1 MNEQSKSH
9 NARLRN
15 NDYRFLRGNV
25 LDIGCGPDPIK
36 LPPPAIVTGWDLSN
50 GDAQYLE
57 GLRDGSFDAVVSSHC
72 LEHMKDVGVSLK
84 NWARVLREGGYM
96 YILVPLYSA
105 YEKWNDFTYGEKPS
119 WFNSDHKSSWDLI
132 DVPQGVH
139 NHPHY
144 AFRQINE
151 IGKSVGLTIVDLR
164 IETDDFDWSRIY
176 DKSFD
181 QTRGNAMCQLCIIY
195 QKI

>member
-1 MNEQSKSH
+1 M
-9 NARLRN
+9 
-15 NDYRFLRGNV
+15 V
-25 LDIGCGPDPIK
+25 
-36 LPPPAIVTGWDLSN
+36 
-50 GDAQYLE
+50 
-57 GLRDGSFDAVVSSHC
+57 
-72 LEHMKDVGVSLK
+72 DVPTSLK
-84 NWARVLREGGYM
+84 NWARVLKEGGYL

-105 YEKWNDFTYGEKPS
+105 YEKWNDFTYGKSPS

-144 AFRQINE
+144 AYRQINE
-151 IGKSVGLTIVDLR
+151 MGKAAGLTVTDLR
-164 IETDDFDWSRIY
+164 IETDGFDWSRVY

-181 QTRGNAMCQLCIIY
+181 QTLGHAMCQLCIIY